1 MNAIADGGSRASGS
15 KAKRRRPSDTGH
27 MPTPPTEPTEPVAS
41 APKGKKADSPATEVG
56 SSNWRSVVLR
66 QAQRLTDEL
75 GAMPQNAIEQAP
87 PALMNQA
94 RDRIAAARAIAE
106 DSSRSWATLRN
117 WWTGNAV
124 ETAWDH
130 LQTAREIM
138 LGFAPSGNVRAQL
151 PSLLRR
157 LVAVSPDPAHDPQVD
172 AMKATL
178 GSTGDLSADQ
188 RSTITAVHEHVRFA
202 EDDHSE
208 ARGFRNNLLLWTV
221 GLAIGAGVLALIAQ
235 HGGRYLVIGAVAGML
250 TTALA
255 WRSLTHLTGP
265 FSVNTAQA
273 LLKIAAGAASALLGV
288 LLVRSGI
295 ISGLTVN
302 SSSADGYALVFGL
315 SQQALTQVVDNA
327 AKKLGGA

>member
-1 MNAIADGGSRASGS
+1 MS
-15 KAKRRRPSDTGH
+15 TT
-27 MPTPPTEPTEPVAS
+27 PTQPTEPGAS
-41 APKGKKADSPATEVG
+41 SKSDRSDIAATAIG

-66 QAQRLTDEL
+66 QAQRLDDEL
-75 GAMPQNAIEQAP
+75 DAMPHNALKQAP
-87 PALMNQA
+87 PVLVNQA
-94 RDRIAAARAIAE
+94 RQRIAAARAIAE
-106 DSSRSWATLRN
+106 ESSRSGTALRD

-138 LGFAPSGNVRAQL
+138 LRFAPSGNVRAQL
-151 PSLLRR
+151 PGLLRR

-172 AMKATL
+172 GVKAIL
-178 GSTGDLSADQ
+178 ASSGDLSDDQ
-188 RSTITAVHEHVRFA
+188 RSTIASAHEHVRFA
-202 EDDHSE
+202 EDDHSD
-208 ARGFRNNLLLWTV
+208 ARGFRNNLLLWTIGLTV
-221 GLAIGAGVLALIAQ
+221 GAAVLAVIAK

-255 WRSLTHLTGP
+255 WRNLTHLAGP

-288 LLVRSGI
+288 LLVRSGV
-295 ISGLTVN
+295 ISGLSVT
-302 SSSADGYALVFGL
+302 SSSADGYALVFGA

>member
-1 MNAIADGGSRASGS
+1 
-15 KAKRRRPSDTGH
+15 

-41 APKGKKADSPATEVG
+41 APKGKKPDSPATEVG

-66 QAQRLTDEL
+66 QARRLTDEL
-75 GAMPQNAIEQAP
+75 DAMQHNAIEQAP

-138 LGFAPSGNVRAQL
+138 LGFAPSGDVRAQL

-178 GSTGDLSADQ
+178 ASTGDLSPISAA
-188 RSTITAVHEHVRFA
+188 RSPLCMSMSALLRTITARPAAFE
-202 EDDHSE
+202 
-208 ARGFRNNLLLWTV
+208 
-221 GLAIGAGVLALIAQ
+221 
-235 HGGRYLVIGAVAGML
+235 
-250 TTALA
+250 TTSCCGPSA
-255 WRSLTHLTGP
+255 WRSGP
-265 FSVNTAQA
+265 PCS
-273 LLKIAAGAASALLGV
+273 
-288 LLVRSGI
+288 R
-295 ISGLTVN
+295 
-302 SSSADGYALVFGL
+302 
-315 SQQALTQVVDNA
+315 
-327 AKKLGGA
+327 

>member
-1 MNAIADGGSRASGS
+1 
-15 KAKRRRPSDTGH
+15 
-27 MPTPPTEPTEPVAS
+27 
-41 APKGKKADSPATEVG
+41 
-56 SSNWRSVVLR
+56 LR
-66 QAQRLTDEL
+66 QAQRLADEL
-75 GAMPQNAIEQAP
+75 DVMPQNAIEQAA
-87 PALMNQA
+87 PALVDQA
-94 RDRIAAARAIAE
+94 RGRIAAGRAIAE
-106 DSSRSWATLRN
+106 DSSWSWRTLRN

-124 ETAWDH
+124 ETAWED

-138 LGFAPSGNVRAQL
+138 LRFAPSGSVRAQL

-172 AMKATL
+172 AMKAIL
-178 GSTGDLSADQ
+178 ASAGDLSADQ
-188 RSTITAVHEHVRFA
+188 SSTITTVHEHVRFA

-208 ARGFRNNLLLWTV
+208 ARGFRNNLLLWTG

-295 ISGLTVN
+295 ISGLTAN